1 MKIKLQRSYRSKN
14 TGTPVFVY
22 TVSGNASDLQS
33 FESIQGEYYRE
44 DTKTGEPLWF
54 TTRCVGDNGNLIIT
68 TNDKIVADMS
78 EFDKAA
84 SVAAQYGG
92 NLGEQLASIAAS
104 KLLGGSSTP
113 AEAPVEATT
122 DASSEGL
129 GDM

>member
-1 MKIKLQRSYRSKN
+1 MKIKMQRSYRSKN

-22 TVSGNASDLQS
+22 TVSGNASELQS
-33 FESIQGEYYRE
+33 YESIQGEYYRE

-54 TTRCVGDNGNLIIT
+54 TTRCVGDTGNLIIT

-92 NLGEQLASIAAS
+92 NLGEQLASIAAA
-104 KLLGGSSTP
+104 KLLGGSSSP
-113 AEAPVEATT
+113 AVAPVEATA
-122 DASSEGL
+122 DNSEGL
-129 GDM
+129 GDH

>member
-22 TVSGNASDLQS
+22 TVSGNASELQS
-33 FESIQGEYYRE
+33 YESIQGEYYRE

-92 NLGEQLASIAAS
+92 NLGEQLASIAAA
-104 KLLGGSSTP
+104 KLLGGASSP
-113 AEAPVEATT
+113 EAAPVEATADT
-122 DASSEGL
+122 SEGL
-129 GDM
+129 GDH

>member
-1 MKIKLQRSYRSKN
+1 MKIKMQRSYRSKN

-22 TVSGNASDLQS
+22 TVSGNASELQS
-33 FESIQGEYYRE
+33 YESIQGEYYRE

-54 TTRCVGDNGNLIIT
+54 TTRCVGDTGNLIIT

-92 NLGEQLASIAAS
+92 NLGEQLASIAAA
-104 KLLGGSSTP
+104 KLLGGSSSP
-113 AEAPVEATT
+113 AEAPVEATA
-122 DASSEGL
+122 DNSEGL
-129 GDM
+129 GDH

>member
-22 TVSGNASDLQS
+22 TVSGNAEELKSY
-33 FESIQGEYYRE
+33 ESIQGEYYRE

-54 TTRCVGDNGNLIIT
+54 TTRCVGDFGNLIIT

-104 KLLGGSSTP
+104 KLLGGAS
-113 AEAPVEATT
+113 APVEAAVEAPA
-122 DASSEGL
+122 ASSDQPL
-129 GDM
+129 DSM